1 MKKTVKC
8 LVWDLDNTLWD
19 GTLLESPEVKLKQ
32 GIPELLRKLDEKGI
46 INSIASKNNYQ
57 DAMEVLK
64 KNNISEYF
72 LYPEIHWNAKSV
84 SIANIQKNLNIG
96 IDTIAFIDDQDF
108 ERHEVSSVHT
118 DVYCLDAK
126 EYAELHTYERFN
138 PGVIT
143 EDARRRRHLYQEDLR
158 RSQDEKEFQGPKEEF
173 LAGLN
178 IELLI
183 TPATEADLTR
193 MEELTIRTNQLSA
206 TGKTYKSE
214 ELHAYMNCDSH
225 RLMVWELKDKY
236 GSYGKIGL
244 VLLKLLPNRIHIEM
258 ILCSCRVM
266 SRGIGTVMLQYLA
279 ALACKKNKKLTA
291 NYRDT
296 GKNRIMYL
304 AYKFASFKESGIY
317 EDDCMVM
324 EYTMNEQFVPAYIKI
339 IDHVK

>member
-19 GTLLESPEVKLKQ
+19 GTLLESTEVKLKQ
-32 GIPELLRKLDEKGI
+32 GIPELLRTLDEKGI

-57 DAMEVLK
+57 DAMDVLK
-64 KNNISEYF
+64 KNSISEYF

-118 DVYCLDAK
+118 DVYCLDAN
-126 EYAELHTYERFN
+126 EYGVLNTYERFN
-138 PGVIT
+138 PEVIT
-143 EDARRRRHLYQEDLR
+143 EDARRRRLLYQEDFR

-178 IELLI
+178 MELLI
-183 TPATEADLTR
+183 TPATKADLAR

-206 TGKTYKSE
+206 TGKTYKSD
-214 ELHAYMNCDSH
+214 ELHAYMHCDSH

-244 VLLKLLPNRIHIEM
+244 VLLKLLPDRIHIEM

-304 AYKFASFKESGIY
+304 AYKFAFFKESGIR

-324 EYTMNEQFVPAYIKI
+324 EYTMNEQSVPAYIKI
-339 IDHVK
+339 IDHIK